1 MPTVDALP
9 ELRFRPIVPGDAPR
23 LADGLRRLSRE
34 SIRRRFL
41 AHRERLSTRELRY
54 LTEVDFW
61 RHYAL
66 VAVLADDRDELV
78 AVGRWVRTAE
88 DWDTAEVAIVVGDC
102 WQGRGVGRHLGMLLA
117 DAARSRGV
125 RRFTASML
133 PENTAAHRLFRAVSD
148 RLVAV
153 HSGGLDE
160 LTAELAA

>member
-1 MPTVDALP
+1 VPPVAALP

-23 LADGLRRLSRE
+23 LAEGLRRLSRE

-66 VAVLADDRDELV
+66 VAVLADDPDELV

-102 WQGRGVGRHLGMLLA
+102 WQGRGVGRHMGMMLA
-117 DAARSRGV
+117 DAARARGV
-125 RRFTASML
+125 RRVTASIL
-133 PENTAAHRLFRAVSD
+133 PENVAAHRLLRSVSD
-148 RLVAV
+148 RLTTV
-153 HSGGLDE
+153 HSRGVAE
-160 LTAELAA
+160 LVAELAA